1 MSLPQDVAA
10 GTAEPAVA
18 ELRAVA
24 GSNGKAGA
32 ASRSR
37 SVIRERHGHR
47 DYVIRRVL
55 AAADA
60 CGIALALLVAAA
72 LDPAPGANLDVV
84 AWGLLTLPMW
94 AVLFK
99 LYGLYDRDL
108 KRVSHSTVDDLPWLF
123 HALVIGTLLTWLLF
137 KGLPAGPLAFASV
150 IGFAITALLG
160 VGVLRSSVRSATM
173 RVLGAERVVLVGN
186 ERMTQVLVRKMRAH
200 REYGLEP
207 VGVILPG
214 ESDRPPEGLPVLN
227 GAQGIADIA
236 HKHGADRLVLSHS
249 DLGEDQLLDTVRRCK
264 ELAIKVS
271 LLPQVFDA
279 LGPSVEIDDVEGV
292 TLLGINPPVLGR
304 SSRVMKRCLDVAG
317 AGTLIVL
324 LLPLFLVVALAIKLD
339 SRGPVFFRQSRVGK
353 GGRRFGVLKLRT
365 MHRDAEQ
372 RRQELLADSIDPNWL
387 HLENDPRI
395 TRVGRHLR
403 HLSLDELPQLWNVLK
418 GEMSLV
424 GPRPLIESEDEMI
437 GGWGRSR
444 LDLTPGM
451 TGVWQVLGRTNIPFD
466 EMVKLDYLYVTN
478 WSLWTDISLILR
490 TLPAVITQR
499 GVN

>member
-1 MSLPQDVAA
+1 MSVRQKLA
-10 GTAEPAVA
+10 GGAAEPAVA
-18 ELRAVA
+18 EL
-24 GSNGKAGA
+24 GA
-32 ASRSR
+32 LSGAADVGRASRS
-37 SVIRERHGHR
+37 ILRERHGHR

-55 AAADA
+55 AAGDA

-72 LDPAPGANLDVV
+72 LDGRAGSNLDIVT
-84 AWGLLTLPMW
+84 WGLLTIPMW

-123 HALVIGTLLTWLLF
+123 HALVVGTLLTWLLF
-137 KGLPAGPLAFASV
+137 KGLPAGPLPFASV
-150 IGFAITALLG
+150 MGFALTALLDIAI
-160 VGVLRSSVRSATM
+160 LRTFVRSMAI
-173 RVLGAERVVLVGN
+173 RVLGPERVVLVGS

-200 REYGLEP
+200 RAYGLEP

-214 ESDRPPEGLPVLN
+214 ESDRAPEGLDVLN
-227 GAQGIADIA
+227 GTGDIA
-236 HKHGADRLVLSHS
+236 EIALQHGAHRLVLSHS
-249 DLGEDQLLDTVRRCK
+249 DLGEDQVLDIVRRCK

-271 LLPQVFDA
+271 LLPQVVDA

-317 AGTLIVL
+317 AGVLIL
-324 LLPLFLVVALAIKLD
+324 FFLPLLAVVAIVIKLD

-353 GGRRFGVLKLRT
+353 GGKRFDVLKLRT
-365 MHRDAEQ
+365 MYRDAEQ
-372 RRQELLADSIDPNWL
+372 RRQELLAESIDPNWL
-387 HLENDPRI
+387 HLRNDPRI
-395 TRVGRHLR
+395 TRVGRRLR
-403 HLSLDELPQLWNVLK
+403 HLSLDELPQLWNVLR

-424 GPRPLIESEDEMI
+424 GPRPLIESEDQMI

-490 TLPAVITQR
+490 TLPAVVTQR
-499 GVN
+499 GAN

>member
-1 MSLPQDVAA
+1 MSARQNLAGGAA
-10 GTAEPAVA
+10 ERAVA
-18 ELRAVA
+18 EVGGLR
-24 GSNGKAGA
+24 GA
-32 ASRSR
+32 TGVGVASRS
-37 SVIRERHGHR
+37 VLRERHGHR

-55 AAADA
+55 AAGDA
-60 CGIALALLVAAA
+60 GAIVLALLVAAS
-72 LDPAPGANLDVV
+72 LDARPGSNLDIVS
-84 AWGLLTLPMW
+84 WGLLTLPVW

-123 HALVIGTLLTWLLF
+123 HALVVGTLLMWLFF
-137 KGLPAGPLAFASV
+137 KGVPAGPLPFASLM
-150 IGFAITALLG
+150 GFALTALLG
-160 VGVLRSSVRSATM
+160 AAALRTFVRSMAI
-173 RVLGAERVVLVGN
+173 RVLGAERVVLVGS
-186 ERMTQVLVRKMRAH
+186 ERMTQVLVRKMRSH

-207 VGVILPG
+207 VGVVLPG
-214 ESDRPPEGLPVLN
+214 ESDRAPDGLEVLN
-227 GAQGIADIA
+227 GSGDIA
-236 HKHGADRLVLSHS
+236 EIALRHHADRLVLSHS
-249 DLGEDQLLDTVRRCK
+249 DLEEDQVLDIVRRCQ

-317 AGTLIVL
+317 AGVLIL
-324 LLPLFLVVALAIKLD
+324 FLLPMLLVIAIAIKID
-339 SRGPVFFRQSRVGK
+339 SRGPVFFHQSRVGK
-353 GGRRFGVLKLRT
+353 GGKRFGVLKLRT
-365 MHRDAEQ
+365 MYRDAEQ
-372 RRQELLADSIDPNWL
+372 RREELLAESIDPHWL
-387 HLENDPRI
+387 HLRNDPRI

-403 HLSLDELPQLWNVLK
+403 HLSLDELPQLWNVLR

-490 TLPAVITQR
+490 TLPAVVTQR